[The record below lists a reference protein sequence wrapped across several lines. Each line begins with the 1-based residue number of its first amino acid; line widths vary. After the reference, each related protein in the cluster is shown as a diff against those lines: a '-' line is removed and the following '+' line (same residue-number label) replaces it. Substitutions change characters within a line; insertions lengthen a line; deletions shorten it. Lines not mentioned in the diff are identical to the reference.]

1 MLPRY
6 PTIARPSSAKSEALL
21 DVRLPHRGVHF
32 FPSRGVTPITVPSS
46 ASPFGFSLGGGILSF
61 GGTVCITGSTVK
73 RDHASIHR
81 FDDVLILSEVVC

>member
-1 MLPRY
+1 
-6 PTIARPSSAKSEALL
+6 
-21 DVRLPHRGVHF
+21 
-32 FPSRGVTPITVPSS
+32 VTPITVPSS
-46 ASPFGFSLGGGILSF
+46 ASPFGFSLDGGILSF